1 MDRSSP
7 LILET
12 LHLTKSFGAIR
23 AVSDLNLSIRAGEV
37 YALLGPN
44 GAGKTTTLSL
54 IAGLLRPTSGT
65 IHFHGAPG
73 EIAGFIGVP
82 PVYPHLSGYAHLR
95 LAYQVRGLSPDP
107 HRIEEVLSLVGLEE
121 ASHRRAG
128 AYSTGMRQR
137 LGLARALLFP
147 ARLIILDEPTSGLD
161 PEGMREVRELVRSL
175 CRNGSTVLLSSHLL
189 GEVEQIATRVGILVD
204 GQLRW
209 EEEVETLQQEG
220 NVYEVETS
228 DPDRAAESIAPW
240 GTIVER
246 KGNRLT
252 IRLHPGT
259 SPAQLNAGLLQQGI
273 MVSYLA
279 RRMNRLE
286 AAYLEICH
294 GITI

>member
-1 MDRSSP
+1 MDRPSS

-12 LHLTKSFGAIR
+12 LHLTKAFGAVK
-23 AVSDLNLSIRAGEV
+23 AVSDLSLSIRVGEV

-54 IAGLLRPTSGT
+54 IVGLLRPTSGMVR
-65 IHFHGAPG
+65 FYGAPG

-82 PVYPHLSGYAHLR
+82 PVYPHLSGYAHLQ
-95 LAYQVRGLSPDP
+95 LAYWVRGLAPDP
-107 HRIEEVLSLVGLEE
+107 GRIEKVLSAVGLGE
-121 ASHRRAG
+121 ALHRRAG
-128 AYSTGMRQR
+128 TYSTGMRQR

-161 PEGMREVRELVRSL
+161 PEGVREVRELIRSL
-175 CRNGSTVLLSSHLL
+175 CKNTSTVLLSSHLL

-209 EEEVETLQQEG
+209 EEEMEALQREG
-220 NVYEVETS
+220 NIYEVETS
-228 DPDRAAESIAPW
+228 DPDRAVQAVAPW
-240 GTIVER
+240 GTVVGR
-246 KGNRLT
+246 TGNRLAV
-252 IRLHPGT
+252 RLHPET
-259 SPAQLNAGLLQQGI
+259 SPAQLNAGLLQQGVL
-273 MVSYLA
+273 VSHLG

>member
-54 IAGLLRPTSGT
+54 IVGLLCPTSGT
-65 IHFHGAPG
+65 VRFYGAPG

-82 PVYPHLSGYAHLR
+82 PVYPHLSGYAHLQ
-95 LAYQVRGLSPDP
+95 LAYQVRGLSPDTR
-107 HRIEEVLSLVGLEE
+107 RIEEVLSLVGLEG
-121 ASHRRAG
+121 AAHRRAG
-128 AYSTGMRQR
+128 TYSTGMRQR

-147 ARLIILDEPTSGLD
+147 ASLIILDEPTSGLD
-161 PEGMREVRELVRSL
+161 PEGMREVRGLIRSL
-175 CRNGSTVLLSSHLL
+175 CQHESTVLLSSHLL

-209 EEEVETLQQEG
+209 EEEVETLQREG
-220 NVYEVETS
+220 NIYEVETS
-228 DPDRAAESIAPW
+228 DPDQAIAVMNPW
-240 GTIVER
+240 GTVVER
-246 KGNRLT
+246 KGNRLAV
-252 IRLHPGT
+252 RLHPGT
-259 SPAQLNAGLLQQGI
+259 SSAQLNAGLFQHGVP
-273 MVSYLA
+273 VSHLA
-279 RRMNRLE
+279 RRINRLE

-294 GITI
+294 EIKI